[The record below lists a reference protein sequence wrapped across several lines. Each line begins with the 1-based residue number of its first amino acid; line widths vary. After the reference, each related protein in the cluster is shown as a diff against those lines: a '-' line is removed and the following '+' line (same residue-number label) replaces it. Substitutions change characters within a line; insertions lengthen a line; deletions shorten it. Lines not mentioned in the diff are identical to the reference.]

1 MLQSGTGLGKAQSL
15 QSGNVDVIARS
26 PKQRNEAIHGTLV
39 RPHATRRVIMR
50 HKLHLSAVIAM
61 SLMTVSS
68 AAFAQAPGGGGTGAA
83 QQAGGS
89 TPPPAATP
97 TNPGSAG
104 ISAAP
109 GGQSSSTT
117 GMGTGGTATT
127 NPIPAPARHAQHIAR
142 CNRDRSV
149 AERHPGRRCHS
160 VRFFRAHRTV
170 EEACRVKQGG
180 DQFAASLLWNSRYR
194 PRLPPRNS
202 WRRGQ

>member
-68 AAFAQAPGGGGTGAA
+68 AAFAQAPGGGTGAA

-117 GMGTGGTATT
+117 GMGTGGTSTT
-127 NPIPAPARHAQHIAR
+127 NPSLHQPGT
-142 CNRDRSV
+142 RSTS
-149 AERHPGRRCHS
+149 PG
-160 VRFFRAHRTV
+160 AT
-170 EEACRVKQGG
+170 GTG
-180 DQFAASLLWNSRYR
+180 
-194 PRLPPRNS
+194 LPPNGIPEDDAIPSGSSGPIER
-202 WRRGQ
+202 